1 MKGKLIV
8 TKHGDMTIT
17 DNKQAEAMKLWKE
30 GYRFWTLVEQRQGR
44 ILGRQVKPQE
54 IVEDDGVDY
63 IGMRQLAGG

>member
-8 TKHGDMTIT
+8 LKHGDMTIT
-17 DNKQAEAMKLWKE
+17 DNKQAEAMKLWQE